1 MATLARYE
9 SDATDDAG
17 NLLANVTV
25 EVRLESGG
33 LASIYSDRAGTVPLA
48 NPFNDAD
55 GHIGFHVAGGAYKIT
70 FTQGVISRIRRYV
83 AIGLSA
89 ETDFPVPTFVPTPGD
104 FCDVAVFEQ
113 GLCQNGE
120 LLHRQEFTSTVV
132 FPAGLPLS
140 RFSAGVPATAPV
152 AFTFAKNGT
161 AFGTANFAA
170 GVAEATFAAAA
181 DTVFL
186 AGDILTVTSPS
197 PADAT
202 LANVA
207 GTLRGTRDTTL
218 PQNGVATLDFGAFPG
233 TDIAVLAITGLTL
246 ILSTS
251 IVNVWVWPG
260 SGTAEHSVDEHKVAP
275 FRITASDLVAGT
287 GFTINAFATDGFLS
301 GRFNVAWRWL

>member
-1 MATLARYE
+1 MTLARYE

-140 RFSAGVPATAPV
+140 RFSAGVPASTPV

-161 AFGTANFAA
+161 AFGTANFAGRCHPCQRCRDA
-170 GVAEATFAAAA
+170 
-181 DTVFL
+181 
-186 AGDILTVTSPS
+186 AGD
-197 PADAT
+197 ARYDASSERRGHT
-202 LANVA
+202 RLRRFPRHRYRRARHHRVEPHPLDLDRQRLGMA
-207 GTLRGTRDTTL
+207 GLRHCR
-218 PQNGVATLDFGAFPG
+218 A
-233 TDIAVLAITGLTL
+233 
-246 ILSTS
+246 
-251 IVNVWVWPG
+251 
-260 SGTAEHSVDEHKVAP
+260 
-275 FRITASDLVAGT
+275 
-287 GFTINAFATDGFLS
+287 
-301 GRFNVAWRWL
+301 